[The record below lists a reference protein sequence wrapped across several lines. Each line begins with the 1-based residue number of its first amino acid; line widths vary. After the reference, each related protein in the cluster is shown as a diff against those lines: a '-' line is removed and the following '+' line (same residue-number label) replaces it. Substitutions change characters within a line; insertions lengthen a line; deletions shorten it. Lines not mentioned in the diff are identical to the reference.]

1 MGSMSRIWHNWWMQ
15 LVAGLLIT
23 AIVVLPW
30 LWIGEEDRSILPHA
44 SDDAQGLLV
53 VFSVITLWGSW
64 FARRIGYGRTAF
76 TVVTAVG
83 MILGLLGLGF
93 QGLLAFEPGLLGGE
107 LSSASIRHLWVFG
120 GLLLISQAWY
130 FLATKLRLPIA
141 VLFYAT
147 LTVGVS
153 YWLQIIAS
161 LVAGAQSYYVYLW
174 YAGPLLLGLIL
185 GFVGFL
191 RIMNLLMWV
200 FALAIQW
207 VMPAVVESTAR
218 VIESKAT
225 GWDSIG
231 SFWKEFTGSVLDV
244 PWQTPLLVSLAT
256 AMLTSVVL
264 LIVRKVRRR

>member
-1 MGSMSRIWHNWWMQ
+1 MRRIWHNWWMQ

-64 FARRIGYGRTAF
+64 FARSIGYGRTAF
-76 TVVTAVG
+76 TVVASVG

-93 QGLLAFEPGLLGGE
+93 QGLHALEPGLLGGE
-107 LSSASIRHLWVFG
+107 LSAASIRHLWVFG

-174 YAGPLLLGLIL
+174 YAGPLILGLIL

-200 FALAIQW
+200 LALAIQW
-207 VMPAVVESTAR
+207 AMPAVVESTAR

-225 GWDSIG
+225 GWDAIG
-231 SFWKEFTGSVLDV
+231 SFWKEFAGSVLDV

>member
-1 MGSMSRIWHNWWMQ
+1 MRRIWHNWWMQ

-64 FARRIGYGRTAF
+64 FARSIGYGRTAF
-76 TVVTAVG
+76 TVVASVG

-93 QGLLAFEPGLLGGE
+93 QGLHALEPGLLGGE
-107 LSSASIRHLWVFG
+107 LSAASIRHLWVFG

-130 FLATKLRLPIA
+130 FLATKLRLPVA

-174 YAGPLLLGLIL
+174 YAGPLILGLIL

-207 VMPAVVESTAR
+207 AMPAVVESTAR

-225 GWDSIG
+225 GWDAIG
-231 SFWKEFTGSVLDV
+231 SFWKEFAGGVLDV

>member
-1 MGSMSRIWHNWWMQ
+1 MRRIWHNWWMQ

-64 FARRIGYGRTAF
+64 FARSIGYGRTAF
-76 TVVTAVG
+76 TVVASVG

-93 QGLLAFEPGLLGGE
+93 QGLHALEPGLLGGE
-107 LSSASIRHLWVFG
+107 LSAASIRHLWVFG

-174 YAGPLLLGLIL
+174 YAGPLILGLIL

-207 VMPAVVESTAR
+207 AMPAVVESTAR

-225 GWDSIG
+225 GWDAIG
-231 SFWKEFTGSVLDV
+231 SFWKEFAGSVLDV

>member
-1 MGSMSRIWHNWWMQ
+1 MRRIWHNWWMQ

-53 VFSVITLWGSW
+53 VFSVITFWGSW

-76 TVVTAVG
+76 TVVTSVG
-83 MILGLLGLGF
+83 MVLGLLGLGF
-93 QGLLAFEPGLLGGE
+93 QGLHALEPGLVGGE
-107 LSSASIRHLWVFG
+107 LSAASIRHLWVFG
-120 GLLLISQAWY
+120 GLLLVSQVWY
-130 FLATKLRLPIA
+130 FMATKLRLPIA

-174 YAGPLLLGLIL
+174 YAGPLILGLIL

-191 RIMNLLMWV
+191 RILNLLMWV

-225 GWDSIG
+225 GWDAIG
-231 SFWKEFTGSVLDV
+231 SFWKKFAGSVLDV

-256 AMLTSVVL
+256 AMLTSFVL

>member
-1 MGSMSRIWHNWWMQ
+1 MRRIWHNWWMQ

-64 FARRIGYGRTAF
+64 FARSFGYGRTAF
-76 TVVTAVG
+76 TVVASVG

-93 QGLLAFEPGLLGGE
+93 QGLHALEPGLLGGE
-107 LSSASIRHLWVFG
+107 LSAASIRHLWVFG

-161 LVAGAQSYYVYLW
+161 LFAGAQSYYVYLW
-174 YAGPLLLGLIL
+174 YAGPLILGLIL

-200 FALAIQW
+200 LALAIQW
-207 VMPAVVESTAR
+207 AMPAVVESTAR

-225 GWDSIG
+225 GWDAIG
-231 SFWKEFTGSVLDV
+231 SFWKEFAGSVLDV

>member
-1 MGSMSRIWHNWWMQ
+1 MGSMRRVWQNWWMQ

-23 AIVVLPW
+23 AIAVLPW
-30 LWIGEEDRSILPHA
+30 LWIGQEDRSILPHA

-53 VFSVITLWGSW
+53 VFSVITLWGCW
-64 FARRIGYGRTAF
+64 FARRIGYSRTGFAI
-76 TVVTAVG
+76 VTAVG
-83 MILGLLGLGF
+83 MVLGLLGLGF
-93 QGLLAFEPGLLGGE
+93 QGLQAFEPGLLDGE
-107 LSSASIRHLWVFG
+107 LSPASIRHLWVFG
-120 GLLLISQAWY
+120 GLLLVSQAWY

-174 YAGPLLLGLIL
+174 YSGPLILGLIL
-185 GFVGFL
+185 GFVGFS
-191 RIMNLLMWV
+191 RVMNLLMWV

-207 VMPAVVESTAR
+207 MMPAVVESAAR
-218 VIESKAT
+218 VIGSKTT
-225 GWDSIG
+225 GWKTVG
-231 SFWKEFTGSVLDV
+231 SFWEQFTGSVLEI
-244 PWQTPLLVSLAT
+244 PWQAPLLVSLAT
-256 AMLTSVVL
+256 AMLTSVIL

>member
-1 MGSMSRIWHNWWMQ
+1 MGSMRRIWHNWWMQ

-64 FARRIGYGRTAF
+64 FARSIGYGRTAF
-76 TVVTAVG
+76 TVVASVG

-93 QGLLAFEPGLLGGE
+93 QGLHALEPGLLGGE
-107 LSSASIRHLWVFG
+107 LSAASIRHLWVFG

-174 YAGPLLLGLIL
+174 YAGPLILGLIL

-207 VMPAVVESTAR
+207 AMPAVVESTAR
-218 VIESKAT
+218 VIESKAI
-225 GWDSIG
+225 GWDAIG
-231 SFWKEFTGSVLDV
+231 SFWKEFAGTVLDV

>member
-1 MGSMSRIWHNWWMQ
+1 MRRIWHNWWMQ

-93 QGLLAFEPGLLGGE
+93 QGLLAVEPGLLGGK

-130 FLATKLRLPIA
+130 FLATKLRLPVA

-225 GWDSIG
+225 GWDSIVP
-231 SFWKEFTGSVLDV
+231 FWKEFTGSVLDV

>member
-1 MGSMSRIWHNWWMQ
+1 MGSMRRIWHNWWMQ

-64 FARRIGYGRTAF
+64 FARSIGYGRTAF
-76 TVVTAVG
+76 TVVASVG

-93 QGLLAFEPGLLGGE
+93 QGLHALEPGLLGGE
-107 LSSASIRHLWVFG
+107 LSAASIRHLWVFG

-174 YAGPLLLGLIL
+174 YAGPLILGLIL

-207 VMPAVVESTAR
+207 AMPAVVESTAR
-218 VIESKAT
+218 VIDSKAT
-225 GWDSIG
+225 GWDAIG
-231 SFWKEFTGSVLDV
+231 SFWKEFAGSVLDV